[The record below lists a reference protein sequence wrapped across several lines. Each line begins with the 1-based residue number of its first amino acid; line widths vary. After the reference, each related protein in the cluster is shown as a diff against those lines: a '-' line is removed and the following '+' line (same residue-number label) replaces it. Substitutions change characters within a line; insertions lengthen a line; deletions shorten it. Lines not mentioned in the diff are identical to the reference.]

1 MNKTHTIENVK
12 VYSNI
17 DISVEEAMAYVN
29 RYEEKY
35 GNVNELKRISLKFDE
50 DGFVNIEYEF
60 DNVPFQRIRRITGYL
75 VESTS
80 KWNDAKKTELSK
92 RIIHTKTNE
101 KE

>member
-12 VYSNI
+12 VHSNI
-17 DISVEEAMAYVN
+17 DISVEEARAYVN

-35 GNVNELKRISLKFDE
+35 GNVSELKRISLKFDE
-50 DGFVNIEYEF
+50 DSFVNIEYKF

-80 KWNDAKKTELSK
+80 KWNDAKKAELNK
-92 RIIHTKTNE
+92 RIIHDKTNE